1 MDAIYSMYGVYLY
14 DNQLNHDYLIFYNN
28 KRPEYIPYY
37 LSQALSSIY
46 HLNGE
51 EKFKESI
58 EIITEACNSEGLLLI
73 KNDNY
78 LTLTKTKKSHIPTYN
93 AYDINWNE
101 TKSGFN
107 PFEYNRCGI
116 WNIGKSTYSSYRIDE
131 YKHNR
136 EWLIRDNKIK
146 EILND

>member
-1 MDAIYSMYGVYLY
+1 MYGVYLY
-14 DNQLNHDYLIFYNN
+14 DNQLNHDYLIFYN
-28 KRPEYIPYY
+28 KKTWYIPYY

-78 LTLTKTKKSHIPTYN
+78 LTLTKKQKITYTN
-93 AYDINWNE
+93 IQRIWYKLNE

-116 WNIGKSTYSSYRIDE
+116 WNIGNQHIL
-131 YKHNR
+131 
-136 EWLIRDNKIK
+136 LIG
-146 EILND
+146 